1 MTWGSCDV
9 ENDDYII
16 DQSQT
21 YVTPEVIVKDA
32 ALSFNIGGI
41 VQYDTTFDRITVK
54 VTWDGNPLYKQDF
67 PRETSVKG

>member
-41 VQYDTTFDRITVK
+41 V
-54 VTWDGNPLYKQDF
+54 
-67 PRETSVKG
+67 